1 MGAMAMLCSDRGVCA
16 LLGFP
21 VNAVTLGKAL
31 LAGAL
36 LLLGLLLLCSS
47 GTNRR
52 PATMM
57 ALASCLGGWA
67 LWPRG
72 PPRGH
77 LESSGFADDDE
88 AYENRKLRAQVVV
101 LREDLTAKDNL
112 GGKDYLTGYYELKAP
127 SVLDGEWA
135 LVSRVP
141 SLCRDRNSSTVFHV
155 SIGYRSGT
163 PLASFLQTACPG
175 FDEAVPLAIDR
186 AVARA
191 AALHVPSWDALCV
204 TVRVETF
211 NVPLDDVLRTEPT
224 GATWRASNATMRRLA
239 TIGCRKLSLPSRLEQ
254 PPLTPSCINLTRP
267 DHASLSRRLMKAC
280 KLPHDADAL
289 RSTYPSTVAEALSRP
304 VCQQLH
310 PRNATVGRGLW
321 PTQAKAPLRPRWLRV
336 LGDSVAYSMV
346 GVLARAFF
354 TGSVGGSVELARG
367 KSGKGPPSWM
377 IMRSKDTRL
386 WMSFESGFDSGGSSV
401 AGIRLNAL
409 THSTTGAPAEL
420 ITALGKAGPTLIY
433 VSFGSHANNVGGDSF
448 AELRYRAA
456 LAGLWAAQPA
466 GSQLV
471 VATESARGKGVPSR
485 FEGSPCQSSNL
496 RVEARGLAA
505 IRALRSV
512 CPDTKQCRVLDLFG
526 ATLPHIFDAKVYKLG
541 DPVHFHVHGRLAVPI
556 SDHVCEAFH
565 TCN

>member
-1 MGAMAMLCSDRGVCA
+1 MLCSDRGVCA

-77 LESSGFADDDE
+77 LKSSGFADDDE

-101 LREDLTAKDNL
+101 LREDLTAKENL

-135 LVSRVP
+135 LVS
-141 SLCRDRNSSTVFHV
+141 
-155 SIGYRSGT
+155 

-267 DHASLSRRLMKAC
+267 DHASLSQHTPRPWR
-280 KLPHDADAL
+280 KLFL
-289 RSTYPSTVAEALSRP
+289 GRCVSSSTQGTR
-304 VCQQLH
+304 Q
-310 PRNATVGRGLW
+310 
-321 PTQAKAPLRPRWLRV
+321 
-336 LGDSVAYSMV
+336 
-346 GVLARAFF
+346 
-354 TGSVGGSVELARG
+354 SVGA
-367 KSGKGPPSWM
+367 
-377 IMRSKDTRL
+377 
-386 WMSFESGFDSGGSSV
+386 
-401 AGIRLNAL
+401 
-409 THSTTGAPAEL
+409 
-420 ITALGKAGPTLIY
+420 
-433 VSFGSHANNVGGDSF
+433 
-448 AELRYRAA
+448 
-456 LAGLWAAQPA
+456 
-466 GSQLV
+466 
-471 VATESARGKGVPSR
+471 
-485 FEGSPCQSSNL
+485 
-496 RVEARGLAA
+496 
-505 IRALRSV
+505 
-512 CPDTKQCRVLDLFG
+512 
-526 ATLPHIFDAKVYKLG
+526 
-541 DPVHFHVHGRLAVPI
+541 
-556 SDHVCEAFH
+556 
-565 TCN
+565 